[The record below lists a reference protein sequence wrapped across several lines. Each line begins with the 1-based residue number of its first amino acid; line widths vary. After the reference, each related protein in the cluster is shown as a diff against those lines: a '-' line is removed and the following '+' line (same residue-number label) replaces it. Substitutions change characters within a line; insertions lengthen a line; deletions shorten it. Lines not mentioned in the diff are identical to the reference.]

1 MSTTE
6 VFNASQV
13 KSVMS
18 EIGSE
23 FSDLSSLVEETNSLV
38 TSALGS
44 PDKAVYGDAGNKIL
58 ATWDENCSTLS
69 SFINIFNNWSLVAV
83 SVASEYGKL
92 DTGTAKVEGTD
103 LEAFKAISGANK
115 TTWLKTS
122 EGASN
127 YTGSKNSYMDPTTN
141 NIVSEQSSLSNR
153 REITYTDASGNKIT
167 EYYNLA
173 GVLMGIKKNGKLY
186 DANGKSVSEIGTKDE
201 FERADK
207 IKKAQ
212 TSLKDSVKTKHE
224 EEVQKEKE
232 RKEKEKERKEQAAS
246 SDWAIGP
253 YNSILHMN
261 QHEANSGYN
270 ERQRRIAFLG
280 GMKSSDSEQR
290 SMMTN
295 IQVPVWNGQNE
306 TTINLFV
313 NKKLVDNY
321 QKAFREVCDLK
332 FPIMTNP
339 QQSANCA
346 YSWDHW
352 RPGGERSD
360 HAYGGTFDINT
371 SDNFG
376 RGKNNQYSLRTRP
389 DVVKAFE
396 KQGFF
401 WGGNWESGEDDMHFS
416 FTGY

>member
-18 EIGSE
+18 DIESE
-23 FSDLSSLVEETNSLV
+23 FSDLSSLIEETNSLV

-83 SVASEYGKL
+83 SVASEYGEL

-141 NIVSEQSSLSNR
+141 NTVSEQSSLSNR

-173 GVLMGIKKNGKLY
+173 GELIGISKNGKLY
-186 DANGKSVSEIGTKDE
+186 DANGKSVSEIGTKE
-201 FERADK
+201 ELERADK

-212 TSLKDSVKTKHE
+212 ASLKDSVKTKHE
-224 EEVQKEKE
+224 ELDKRNKE
-232 RKEKEKERKEQAAS
+232 REEKAKFSGEVVTNNGIIDTSKPVLKGTKYNLSDDDLAHLAYVAYREQGSVEGAKLELSLMCNLYEKNKSRYS
-246 SDWAIGP
+246 SVRD
-253 YNSILHMN
+253 YVD
-261 QHEANSGYN
+261 NSGWFAKGSRVGYYYPGDAYYN
-270 ERQRRIAFLG
+270 AAKEVVNDGKRYLPAKVVEHDCLSDI
-280 GMKSSDSEQR
+280 SSISTG
-290 SMMTN
+290 SPN
-295 IQVPVWNGQNE
+295 N
-306 TTINLFV
+306 
-313 NKKLVDNY
+313 
-321 QKAFREVCDLK
+321 
-332 FPIMTNP
+332 
-339 QQSANCA
+339 
-346 YSWDHW
+346 
-352 RPGGERSD
+352 RSD
-360 HAYGGTFDINT
+360 YIPGKTVCHNVYGANYVFVGFAPNGGDP
-371 SDNFG
+371 FG
-376 RGKNNQYSLRTRP
+376 YL
-389 DVVKAFE
+389 V
-396 KQGFF
+396 
-401 WGGNWESGEDDMHFS
+401 
-416 FTGY
+416 

>member
-83 SVASEYGKL
+83 SVASEYGEL

-103 LEAFKAISGANK
+103 LEAFKTISGANK

-141 NIVSEQSSLSNR
+141 NTVSEQSSLSNR
-153 REITYTDASGNKIT
+153 REITYTDANGNKIT

-173 GVLMGIKKNGKLY
+173 GELIGIKKNGKLY
-186 DANGKSVSEIGTKDE
+186 DANGKSVSEIGTKE
-201 FERADK
+201 ELERADK

-212 TSLKDSVKTKHE
+212 TSLKDSVKTKHQE
-224 EEVQKEKE
+224 LEKRNKE
-232 RKEKEKERKEQAAS
+232 RTELSKYK
-246 SDWAIGP
+246 
-253 YNSILHMN
+253 
-261 QHEANSGYN
+261 NSGG
-270 ERQRRIAFLG
+270 LSG
-280 GMKSSDSEQR
+280 SHLD
-290 SMMTN
+290 
-295 IQVPVWNGQNE
+295 
-306 TTINLFV
+306 FV
-313 NKKLVDNY
+313 NSLIKGAVKAYKKYGVLPSLTLA
-321 QKAFREVCDLK
+321 QAICESGWGESSL
-332 FPIMTNP
+332 
-339 QQSANCA
+339 SANYNNFFGIKAGSNWKGKTVVMNTGEQNPDGSTYRVNATFRA
-346 YSWDHW
+346 YDDLEGSI
-352 RPGGERSD
+352 ED
-360 HAYGGTFDINT
+360 HAILLTNDRYKPVIASKNYKEACRTVRECGYATSLSYTDTLISIIEDYGLDQW
-371 SDNFG
+371 DP
-376 RGKNNQYSLRTRP
+376 K
-389 DVVKAFE
+389 
-396 KQGFF
+396 
-401 WGGNWESGEDDMHFS
+401 
-416 FTGY
+416 